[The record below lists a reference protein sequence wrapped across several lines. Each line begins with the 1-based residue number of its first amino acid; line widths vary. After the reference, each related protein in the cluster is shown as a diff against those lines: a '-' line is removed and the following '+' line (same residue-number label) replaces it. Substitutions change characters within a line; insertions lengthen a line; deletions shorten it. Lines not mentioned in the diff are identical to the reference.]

1 MKLKI
6 ENKEN
11 IRQKSVRK
19 KTASRICAVQVLYE
33 SSFSFESTEH
43 VIKSYIENYL
53 DKILIDMNINNID
66 EDLFNSIIQGVNFNI
81 VKIDKMI
88 ADNLSKKWSIDRLSK
103 TEISVF
109 RLAVFELV
117 FLKQFTKNTIINEYV
132 SIFEAFG
139 GNINFA
145 NGILEI
151 IYDNETS
158 K

>member
-6 ENKEN
+6 ENKDN

-19 KTASRICAVQVLYE
+19 KTASRICAVQVLYQ
-33 SSFSFESTEH
+33 SSFSLKNSDYI
-43 VIKSYIENYL
+43 IKSFIENYL
-53 DKILIDMNINNID
+53 DNILVDMNIENID
-66 EDLFNSIIQGVNFNI
+66 EVLFNRIIQGVI
-81 VKIDKMI
+81 LKIDKII
-88 ADNLSKKWSIDRLSK
+88 ANNLSEKWSIDRLSK

-117 FLKQFTKNTIINEYV
+117 FQKQFTKNTIINEYI
-132 SIFEAFG
+132 SIFESFG

-151 IYDNETS
+151 IYNNET
-158 K
+158 KI